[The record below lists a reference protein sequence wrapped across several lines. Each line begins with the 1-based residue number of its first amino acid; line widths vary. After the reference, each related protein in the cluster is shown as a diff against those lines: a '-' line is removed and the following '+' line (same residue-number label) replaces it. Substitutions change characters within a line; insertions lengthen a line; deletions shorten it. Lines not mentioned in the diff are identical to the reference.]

1 MKNNKII
8 SAENPVKIV
17 HAYNTPDSI
26 FEGIPVKY
34 RSLFDFDVALI
45 KEKYSLSEENT
56 DRCVTL
62 HKAYFEVK

>member
-8 SAENPVKIV
+8 SSENPVKIV
-17 HAYNTPDSI
+17 YAYNTPESI

-45 KEKYSLSEENT
+45 KEKYSSS
-56 DRCVTL
+56 DGVARCVTL
-62 HKAYFEVK
+62 QKAYFEVQ

>member
-17 HAYNTPDSI
+17 YAYNTPESI

-45 KEKYSLSEENT
+45 KEKYSNSEGT
-56 DRCVTL
+56 ARCVTL
-62 HKAYFEVK
+62 QKAYFEVQ

>member
-8 SAENPVKIV
+8 SNDNPVKIV
-17 HAYNTPDSI
+17 FAYNTPDNI

-45 KEKYSLSEENT
+45 KEKYSNAQGNA
-56 DRCVTL
+56 RCVTL
-62 HKAYFEVK
+62 HKAYFEVQ

>member
-8 SAENPVKIV
+8 STENPVKIV
-17 HAYNTPDSI
+17 YAYNTPESI

-45 KEKYSLSEENT
+45 KEKYSSLEGEVC
-56 DRCVTL
+56 CVTL
-62 HKAYFEVK
+62 QKAYFEIQ